1 MALYRH
7 VIYVSYDKYFS
18 LGPFY
23 ETCIDASLAIQKIKL
38 KITVDA
44 QIGTR
49 SQNIFISVKSQ
60 EFFRIVCMRET
71 LNCKL
76 QN

>member
-1 MALYRH
+1 M
-7 VIYVSYDKYFS
+7 IYVSYDKYFS

-23 ETCIDASLAIQKIKL
+23 ETCIDASWAIQKIQW

-60 EFFRIVCMRET
+60 ELAKFSHSKFPKIRDNFSALCA
-71 LNCKL
+71 
-76 QN
+76 

>member
-23 ETCIDASLAIQKIKL
+23 ETCIDASWAIQKIQW

-60 EFFRIVCMRET
+60 EFVRIVCMRET